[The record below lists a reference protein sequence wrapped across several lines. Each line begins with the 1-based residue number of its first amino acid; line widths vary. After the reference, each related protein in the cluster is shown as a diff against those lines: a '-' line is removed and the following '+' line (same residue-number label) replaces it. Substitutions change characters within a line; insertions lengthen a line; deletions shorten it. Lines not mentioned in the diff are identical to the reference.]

1 MANKKISLILSLTKR
16 RISKLPMTPK
26 TNYLIR
32 RMHRY
37 MGVSLGI
44 QFFLW
49 TVGGLYFS
57 WSNMDE
63 IHGDFQKKAPPQY
76 RADLAFV
83 SPSIAVKNLK
93 TSLKFDS
100 LLNISLID
108 VLGKPTYRMEFLHG
122 GHHKMYQLADAQTGD
137 LRPPL
142 SINEAT
148 ALAKQ
153 QFNGE
158 PTVKSV
164 KQLENV
170 DGQHEYRENPLPAV
184 AITFEKPLSTTVYVA
199 TELGIVTKFRNDK
212 WRIFDFLWMLHTMD
226 YQTRDNTGNWLLRA
240 FSIFGLL
247 TIFSGFTLFFISSK
261 GFKK

>member
-1 MANKKISLILSLTKR
+1 
-16 RISKLPMTPK
+16 MTP
-26 TNYLIR
+26 TWNYRIR
-32 RMHRY
+32 RTHRY
-37 MGVSLGI
+37 MGVLLGI
-44 QFFLW
+44 QFFMW

-83 SPSIAVKNLK
+83 SPSIALKNLK
-93 TSLKFDS
+93 NKVAVDS
-100 LLNISLID
+100 MLNIALID

-122 GHHKMYQLADAQTGD
+122 GHHKMYQLADAQTGA
-137 LRPPL
+137 LRDPL
-142 SINEAT
+142 SIEEAT

-164 KQLENV
+164 EEIKDVN
-170 DGQHEYRENPLPAV
+170 GHHEYRENPLPAV
-184 AITFEKPLSTTVYVA
+184 AVTFEHPTATTVYVA
-199 TELGIVTKFRNDK
+199 TEMGIVTKYRNDK

-226 YQTRDNTGNWLLRA
+226 YQSRDNIGNWLLRA

-247 TIFSGFTLFFISSK
+247 TIASGFTLFFISR
-261 GFKK
+261 KKIIGK